1 MKINSA
7 LPKIDEHKDKLIY
20 SEITH
25 SSAKIQKDEKDQNMN
40 FQEEIRQI
48 DKEVKSIDRQI
59 VELKERKNELL
70 ASKQSLLEQQNI
82 QEAELLANSQNW
94 ESAVDFPW
102 SANVQKVLKDRFQL
116 SKFR

>member
-7 LPKIDEHKDKLIY
+7 LPKIDESKDRLIY

-25 SSAKIQKDEKDQNMN
+25 SSAKIQKDQNMN

-102 SANVQKVLKDRFQL
+102 SANVQKVLKERFQL

>member
-1 MKINSA
+1 MKE
-7 LPKIDEHKDKLIY
+7 DENKKRIICFDIKH
-20 SEITH
+20 T
-25 SSAKIQKDEKDQNMN
+25 SAKIQKDQNMN

-82 QEAELLANSQNW
+82 QQAELLANSQNW